1 MRLQNLSKV
10 YKNQTV
16 AVDSLSLELRK
27 GEVFGI
33 LGPNGAGKT
42 TTIRMMLGL
51 TEPTSGSIDILGMDP
66 LRTPLEV
73 KQKYRLYAR
82 RYGILRGYECLRES

>member
-51 TEPTSGSIDILGMDP
+51 TEPTSGSIDILGMDT